1 MASNTPIV
9 FDALELDL
17 CIEFRQILQ
26 PEAGQAA
33 LRDWVAAGTVHIKVA
48 VTTENAQVSIL
59 QLPGRPLG
67 LYNSHTGVCPATIS
81 VPSEN
86 GLTASGP
93 GRAQTRL

>member
-26 PEAGQAA
+26 TEAGQAA

-59 QLPGRPLG
+59 QLPGRLSAWPIQLTYRG
-67 LYNSHTGVCPATIS
+67 MSSNNQCTI
-81 VPSEN
+81 
-86 GLTASGP
+86 
-93 GRAQTRL
+93 